1 MSMEV
6 REQLRLLLVED
17 SPADVFLVKEALREE
32 GLNCE
37 VEVAEDGEAAI
48 AILDRVDARGEGSP
62 PNLLVVDLNLPRVDG
77 SRVLERLRQ
86 SPRCGGIPVIVI
98 SSSDSADDRRQATML
113 AAEYFRKPS
122 DLDQFMRLGKLI
134 RSLHERNFHAA

>member
-48 AILDRVDARGEGSP
+48 AILDRVDGPGEGSP

-98 SSSDSADDRRQATML
+98 SSSDSMDDRRQATQL